1 MPKFAIG
8 DAVEKDAQEKG
19 VVVAIFTTNEGEL
32 RYAVE
37 SDGALQFVLENRLAP
52 PHTEH

>member
-8 DAVEKDAQEKG
+8 DPVEKDANEKG
-19 VVVAIFTTNEGEL
+19 VVVAIFTTNDGEL

-37 SDGALQFVLENRLAP
+37 SDGAVEFVLENRLAP
-52 PHTEH
+52 RETKH